1 MDDKQELRGIVSGL
15 KSHARRMDNL
25 WARGTV
31 ASAVRPVESERVP
44 FERFRRG
51 DTAAIMAEGPRAGIA
66 ERVRSGDRERGGSNR
81 SPDLNAFQA
90 AIKDCVKC
98 SLGKTRIQFVFGEG
112 DPHAKLMFVGE
123 APGRDEDEQGRPFV
137 GRAGQLLTKII
148 EAMGLKRE
156 EVYIANIL
164 KCRPPNNR
172 PPQPD
177 EVEKCWPHLAEQIRL
192 IQPKVLCA
200 LGSFAAKAL
209 LRTDLPIGAL
219 RGKFHDVDGIPA
231 MPTYHP
237 AYLLRNP
244 NDKGKVWDD
253 MKKVRDLLKQ
263 IAHPEP

>member
-15 KSHARRMDNL
+15 KGHVRRLDMA
-25 WARGTV
+25 WVRGRSDTFP
-31 ASAVRPVESERVP
+31 RPVENERAP
-44 FERFRRG
+44 IEQLRRG
-51 DTAAIMAEGPRAGIA
+51 DTAAVMAEGPRGAIA
-66 ERVRSGDRERGGSNR
+66 DGVRSGDRARESITPA
-81 SPDLNAFQA
+81 PDLTAFHA

-123 APGRDEDEQGRPFV
+123 APGRDEDQQGRPFV

-209 LRTDLPIGAL
+209 LRTELPIGAL

-253 MKKVRDLLKQ
+253 MKKVRDLLKTK
-263 IAHPEP
+263 